1 MREITFFLFFVFFL
15 NENLG
20 GQNLPEQWISD
31 STQIEGAP
39 LPLKNQLLEPNS
51 TKSILE
57 IQEKVKAGVS
67 MEEAILEGEYAEKQ
81 KALPVA
87 KIYGQELFRNKSIAV
102 FRNSK
107 NIKPPKD
114 YVLGVGDELTI
125 SIFGGSLL
133 DVRFVIGENGYIL
146 PERMPKIFLKGLRL
160 EQAEKLLKNRFSKFY
175 RFNNG
180 QFAFNLTTARTITV
194 NIFGEVNHSGSF
206 NLPAINTA
214 FNALVAA
221 GGPNDIGSVRNIKV
235 TRDGK
240 AQKLDVYEFMSNPE
254 SQFRF
259 FLNNNDIIHIP
270 VANRVVT
277 IEGAIRRPFKYE
289 LKPNENLNQLIKYA
303 GGLPPNAY
311 TKLIQV
317 KRFDKGNQ
325 KLIDVNLD
333 KLLETNSDFQ
343 LKPGDKINIRQIEAG
358 VENYVEIK
366 GPVELPGK
374 YALATTPRISDLID
388 KGSLKPETKLDIA
401 FLSRVNSDKTTK
413 LIQLNLGEILR
424 NKNGEKDLLLQ
435 KQDQLILYSQERFID
450 QTTIKVTGAVREP
463 IEHSFNPDSTLTLQ
477 QAIYLAGGLKSDA
490 RNKAYLIRT
499 NLENIRE
506 KKYLEVDIKAAVAN
520 PLSAANISLQPLDEL
535 KVLSEVSFT
544 DETTITISG
553 EVRNPGEFRYAK
565 SIKLKDLIALSG
577 GLKLGAALNR
587 IDIYSL
593 EREGNNP
600 FRTVV
605 RTLKVDSS
613 MSNTNGL
620 EQNIELKPYDELVV
634 RTIPN
639 FEFQKY
645 VQLNGEAQ
653 YPGRYA
659 LIDENESLL
668 SIIKRA
674 GGITNEAFAEGATLF
689 RSYANKG
696 WVLTKLDEVLT
707 KENSPYN
714 YILKEGDVITIPL
727 KEDLVTINTRNTGV
741 NKLYANEFANSGKI
755 NVAHSAGKNAKWYIK
770 KYAGGFG
777 SNASKKTIIAEQPN
791 GEILITR
798 NFILFKLYP
807 KVKKGSIISI
817 GAKISKPVKK
827 T

>member
-1 MREITFFLFFVFFL
+1 MREITFFLIFVFFL
-15 NENLG
+15 NENIV
-20 GQNLPEQWISD
+20 GQNSPGQSISD
-31 STQIEGAP
+31 SIPIEGAP
-39 LPLKNQLLEPNS
+39 LPLDNQLLEPNS
-51 TKSILE
+51 SKSILE
-57 IQEKVKAGVS
+57 IQEKIKAGVS
-67 MEEAILEGEYAEKQ
+67 MEEAILEGEFADKQ
-81 KALPVA
+81 KALPAA

-107 NIKPPKD
+107 NIKPPKH

-125 SIFGGSLL
+125 SIFGGSLF
-133 DVRFVIGENGYIL
+133 DARFIIGENGYIL
-146 PERMPKIFLKGLRL
+146 PHKMPKIFLKGLTL
-160 EQAEKLLKNRFSKFY
+160 EKAEKLLINRFSKFY
-175 RFNNG
+175 RFNKG
-180 QFAFNLTTARTITV
+180 QFAFTLNTARTITV
-194 NIFGEVNHSGSF
+194 NIFGEVNYSGSF

-235 TRDGK
+235 TSGGK
-240 AQKLDVYEFMSNPE
+240 VQELDVYEFVSNPE

-259 FLNNNDIIHIP
+259 YLNNNDIIHIP
-270 VANRVVT
+270 VAKRVVS

-317 KRFDKGNQ
+317 KRFDSGNQ
-325 KLIDVNLD
+325 KLIDVNLN
-333 KLLETNSDFQ
+333 KLIGTNSDFP
-343 LKPGDKINIRQIEAG
+343 LKPGDEIIIRQIEAG

-374 YALATTPRISDLID
+374 YALATTPRISDLIS
-388 KGSLKPETKLDIA
+388 KGGLKPETKLDIA

-413 LIQLNLGEILR
+413 LIQLNLAKILR

-435 KQDQLILYSQERFID
+435 KQDKLILYTQERFVD
-450 QTTIKVTGAVREP
+450 KTTIKVTGAVREP
-463 IEHSFNPDSTLTLQ
+463 IVHPFNPDSTLTLQ
-477 QAIYLAGGLKSDA
+477 QAVYLAGGLKSDA
-490 RNKAYLIRT
+490 RKMAYLIRT

-506 KKYLEVDIKAAVAN
+506 KEYLEVDIKTAVTN
-520 PLSAANISLQPLDEL
+520 PMSTANITLQPLDEL
-535 KVLSEVSFT
+535 KILSEVSFT
-544 DETTITISG
+544 DETTIKISG

-605 RTLKVDSS
+605 RTLKIDRS
-613 MSNTNGL
+613 MSRINGL

-645 VQLNGEAQ
+645 VQLNGEVQ

-659 LIDENESLL
+659 LIDENESLFG
-668 SIIKRA
+668 IIKRA
-674 GGITNEAFAEGATLF
+674 GGLTKEAFAEGATLF
-689 RSYANKG
+689 RTYDNKG
-696 WVLTKLDEVLT
+696 WVLTKLDEVLM
-707 KENSPYN
+707 KKNSPYN
-714 YILKEGDVITIPL
+714 YILKEGDVINIPL
-727 KEDLVTINTRNTGV
+727 IEDLVTIKTPNTRA
-741 NKLYANEFANSGKI
+741 NKLYANEFANSDKI
-755 NVAHSAGKNAKWYIK
+755 NVAHSPRKSARWYIK

-777 SNASKKTIIAEQPN
+777 NKASKKTVIAEQPN
-791 GEILITR
+791 GEILTTR
-798 NFILFKLYP
+798 NFIFFKRYP

-817 GAKISKPVKK
+817 GAKVPKSIKKP
-827 T
+827 